1 MGRTLEWTSRT
12 TMTNSTHSVNMLQ
25 HEALSD
31 KPGDETGSTEPET
44 GLVVPKGNMRRE
56 VSCYSLLSAYQAGSS
71 GGEEEEDEK
80 DAVLPLTEY
89 PPPRLL
95 RTVKNTNGSRAH
107 LQSLYA
113 TLEEVMAVKAR
124 LNRTST
130 MAWSADDITS
140 RSSSTGM
147 ASNSSGS
154 TLFEDG
160 EHPAVPASMDTL
172 WSDDTNEKKLI
183 SILNDERSIGWS
195 PAVHPRLGPLPKPPP
210 RSPLPVSPTSSL
222 PTPPHSPL
230 SRNLSPPPPPPVS
243 PPTDSD
249 QENLVFD
256 SRPNVANTKA
266 LKTLGILSSKEADA
280 ANGAVQGNSKAFKM
294 LGISADD
301 AMSTAGSQ
309 SGPSSPTG
317 FRALALRLSKNE
329 AQKARRAISTGTLQ
343 SPSEPNAL
351 PALHTITR
359 LFSGPLHKLYPAA
372 VFRPWKRRH
381 GVLAPGRIYIFKSD
395 SMHERAVDCL
405 PVQVDTEV
413 TTGLGGEM
421 DKKGGFTVRTGSR
434 TWFLAVDHADVE
446 IGLERWIK
454 AIKDAVLREK
464 FSVATLPPPPPQYE
478 DVLSD
483 EEEQDLPQLPEIR
496 SIVPTPVR
504 ITSIPT
510 SPTSPLSSDSQLFRS
525 DSGVSTLSYHKR
537 PPPHYRGSMGPPPP
551 MPLPEVPPAFYRLS
565 VLSSTSSHASSG
577 SQLPE
582 QIDEAIKTLD
592 HLLEDGI
599 QAAGRG
605 TFGRDGKRLQS
616 VVG

>member
-1 MGRTLEWTSRT
+1 
-12 TMTNSTHSVNMLQ
+12 MTNSTHSVSMLQ

-31 KPGDETGSTEPET
+31 KSGDETMLSPSTEPET
-44 GLVVPKGNMRRE
+44 GLTAPKGNMRRE

-71 GGEEEEDEK
+71 GGEDEEDEK
-80 DAVLPLTEY
+80 DTVLPLTEY

-124 LNRTST
+124 LNRTSSL
-130 MAWSADDITS
+130 AWSADDITS
-140 RSSSTGM
+140 RSSSTGI
-147 ASNSSGS
+147 ASTSSGS

-160 EHPAVPASMDTL
+160 EPPAVQASMDTL
-172 WSDDTNEKKLI
+172 WTDNTNERRLI
-183 SILNDERSIGWS
+183 SILNDERTIGW
-195 PAVHPRLGPLPKPPP
+195 PLAVRPPSGPLPKPPP

-243 PPTDSD
+243 PPVDSD
-249 QENLVFD
+249 PENLAFD

-301 AMSTAGSQ
+301 AMGTGSQ

-329 AQKARRAISTGTLQ
+329 ATKARRAISTGTLQ

-359 LFSGPLHKLYPAA
+359 LFTGPLHKLYPAA

-421 DKKGGFTVRTGSR
+421 DKKGGFTVRSGAR
-434 TWFLAVDHADVE
+434 TWFLAVDNADVE

-464 FSVATLPPPPPQYE
+464 FSVATLPPPPPLYE

-483 EEEQDLPQLPEIR
+483 EEEQDLPQLPEIK

-510 SPTSPLSSDSQLFRS
+510 SPTSPTSPLSSNPQLFRS
-525 DSGVSTLSYHKR
+525 DSGISTLSYHKR

-565 VLSSTSSHASSG
+565 VLSSTSSRASSG

-605 TFGRDGKRLQS
+605 SFGRNGKRLES